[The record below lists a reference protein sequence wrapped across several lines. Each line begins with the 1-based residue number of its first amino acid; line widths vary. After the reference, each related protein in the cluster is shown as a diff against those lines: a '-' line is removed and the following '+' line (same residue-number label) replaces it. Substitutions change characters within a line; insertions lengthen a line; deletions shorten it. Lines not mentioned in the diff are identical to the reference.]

1 MDFESPPSD
10 IPMASHVSKLASD
23 SHRIIMD
30 GKTTGPR
37 GPFLD
42 VQYDYHTNDGSLM
55 QIKLK

>member
-23 SHRIIMD
+23 HRIID